1 MFLENYFFNFTA
13 MSHHSKNLNC
23 LLCFGIEMRGS
34 IMKMLTSLT
43 CTDIPRKSLADN
55 KRAECKKTP
64 LLGANPFKSKV
75 ISAEN

>member
-1 MFLENYFFNFTA
+1 
-13 MSHHSKNLNC
+13 
-23 LLCFGIEMRGS
+23 
-34 IMKMLTSLT
+34 MKMLTSLT

-64 LLGANPFKSKV
+64 LLGANPFKPKV